1 PLLLDFISTLS
12 IFYRFLYINSEGAM
26 TSWKDHTGWKNGSST
41 FKKKNK
47 TGGVGRMSRLLV
59 NECPVMVVPSLAMK
73 LGLNEAVVL
82 QQIHYWVEASLHVVE
97 GRKWV
102 YKTYREWQRQ
112 LPFWSESTI
121 KRAIRSL
128 ESQGYLLS
136 ANWNRLKLDKTKWYT
151 IDYER
156 LMELENEEV
165 VFFQDR
171 FKQLEWKV
179 EDGCLIEV
187 IPEIHKVKNEVPFSD
202 IDS

>member
-1 PLLLDFISTLS
+1 M
-12 IFYRFLYINSEGAM
+12 SEI
-26 TSWKDHTGWKNGSST
+26 
-41 FKKKNK
+41 
-47 TGGVGRMSRLLV
+47 GGVDRMSRLLV
-59 NECPVMVVPSLAMK
+59 NECPVMVVPSLAVK

-121 KRAIRSL
+121 KQAIRSL

-136 ANWNRLKLDKTKWYT
+136 ENWNRLKLDKTKWYT

-156 LMELENEEV
+156 LKDLEQNEAELSK
-165 VFFQDR
+165 DH

-179 EDGCLIEV
+179 VEGVMVEV
-187 IPEIHKVKNEVPFSD
+187 LPEIHMDEKDVPFFD
-202 IDS
+202 IDSKN